1 MTDKELKI
9 QYKVYDENMDRKV
22 RTVSILTSIQANIGN
37 DLIIISKKYKSQL
50 KNKIYLEKIINLLEK
65 ENLL

>member
-9 QYKVYDENMDRKV
+9 QYKVYDENVDRKV
-22 RTVSILTSIQANIGN
+22 RPVSVLTSIQANIGN
-37 DLIIISKKYKSQL
+37 DLIIISKKYRNQL